1 MASGPLNLRSPREIR
16 LMSKAGGLVWEAH
29 QLVRKMIRP
38 GITTGEIDAEVEEL
52 FRRHAAVPLFQ
63 GVAGKVPFPAVTCMS
78 INDEVVHGIPGPR
91 VLQAGD
97 VLSVDTGCKVNGW
110 CGDSAWTYRVGQV
123 DTTADKLLEV
133 TEAALELAIELLNSC
148 EYWSEV
154 ARHMQQLVETT
165 GFSVVTD
172 FVGHGIGREM
182 HEAPEVPNYY
192 SEEFRRE
199 GDFELRT
206 GLVLAIEPMVNAGG
220 REVNRLPDH
229 WTQATV
235 DGSWSAHFEHTVALT
250 SAGPRILTGP
260 PED

>member
-1 MASGPLNLRSPREIR
+1 MSNGPLNLRSPREMR
-16 LMSKAGGLVWEAH
+16 LMTKAGGLVWEAH
-29 QLVRKMIRP
+29 QLARKMIRP
-38 GITTGEIDAEVEEL
+38 GITTGEIDTAVEEL
-52 FRRHAAVPLFQ
+52 FRSYDAVPLFQ
-63 GVAGKVPFPAVTCMS
+63 GVAGEVPFPAVTCMS

-97 VLSVDTGCKVNGW
+97 VVSVDTGCKINGW

-123 DTTADKLLEV
+123 DATADKLLEI
-133 TEAALELAIELLNSC
+133 TEAALNLAVKLLNSC
-148 EYWSEV
+148 KYWSEV
-154 ARHMQQLVETT
+154 AGQMQQLIETA

-172 FVGHGIGREM
+172 FIGHGIGRKM
-182 HEAPEVPNYY
+182 HESPEVPNYC

-206 GLVLAIEPMVNAGG
+206 GLVLAIEPMVNVGG
-220 REVNRLPDH
+220 REVKRLSDH
-229 WTQATV
+229 WTQATA

-260 PED
+260 PD

>member
-1 MASGPLNLRSPREIR
+1 
-16 LMSKAGGLVWEAH
+16 MSKAGGLVWEAH

-38 GITTGEIDAEVEEL
+38 GITTGEIDAAVEEL
-52 FRRHAAVPLFQ
+52 FRRHRAVPLFQ
-63 GVAGKVPFPAVTCMS
+63 GVAGEVPFPAVTCMS

-123 DTTADKLLEV
+123 DATADKLLEV
-133 TEAALELAIELLNSC
+133 TEAALNLAIELLNSC

-154 ARHMQQLVETT
+154 ARQMQQLVETA

-172 FVGHGIGREM
+172 FTGHGIGREM
-182 HEAPEVPNYY
+182 HELPEVPNDYR
-192 SEEFRRE
+192 EEFRRE

-220 REVNRLPDH
+220 REVNRRSDH
-229 WTQATV
+229 WTQATA

-250 SAGPRILTGP
+250 SAGPRILTGGP
-260 PED
+260 PDD